1 MSFTL
6 NSNDSKRGKPFFD
19 SDLRRCYL
27 AFTWKRCFGR
37 LGKLLCGLALLG
49 IICAAAIYGL
59 SFVNQKNDT
68 AAASHFNVVFVMPK
82 NAGLHYSLALGMVS
96 NMESLSSMV
105 TIKQTTS
112 EDEAKAMLD
121 SGEVK
126 AAVIIPEGMI
136 HTIMSGTNDL
146 PARIIYPGE
155 PSIETVIFRQIVD
168 SLSQMVASSQTGVY
182 ALYEIYNDFDATEKQ
197 QDKANT
203 QLNDLY
209 INSVLERNALFQIVG
224 SDSKENNLLDEEV
237 SSDTTPAT
245 DFVLVG
251 YLCSGLALL
260 FLLSGINLCFFFV
273 APNRAVLPAL
283 SRLGLSD
290 SFCLLADFFAA
301 VICQWL
307 IFPIGCLLI
316 GTIGSTAH
324 IVPVFLIGRAIVS
337 CFVCAFFS
345 CALELFI
352 CRICHG
358 KQACMITTFAVSLL
372 VMYASG
378 CLIPSAFLPDMLRRI
393 SAALPGGQLKNMI
406 FWQFG
411 QSVSSFD
418 IIILIIEGIL
428 LIIVAL
434 LAGTFK
440 KGKLTHSLRER
451 SKYEEK

>member
-6 NSNDSKRGKPFFD
+6 NSNDSKRGKPFCG

-27 AFTWKRCFGR
+27 AFTLKRCFGR

-307 IFPIGCLLI
+307 IFSISCLLI
-316 GTIGSTAH
+316 GTIGSSAH
-324 IVPVFLIGRAIVS
+324 IVPAFLIGRALVS

-393 SAALPGGQLKNMI
+393 SATLPGSQLKNMI

-428 LIIVAL
+428 LIIAAL

>member
-1 MSFTL
+1 MEDYTAEMIRDMAFSFCPQCGTAIVP
-6 NSNDSKRGKPFFD
+6 NHKGRPRKFCSPECRSRWNNTHPKPENWKTVRSKICPV
-19 SDLRRCYL
+19 C
-27 AFTWKRCFGR
+27 GR
-37 LGKLLCGLALLG
+37 EFSYRHQ
-49 IICAAAIYGL
+49 YGL
-59 SFVNQKNDT
+59 ERKYCSR
-68 AAASHFNVVFVMPK
+68 AC
-82 NAGLHYSLALGMVS
+82 
-96 NMESLSSMV
+96 
-105 TIKQTTS
+105 
-112 EDEAKAMLD
+112 
-121 SGEVK
+121 
-126 AAVIIPEGMI
+126 
-136 HTIMSGTNDL
+136 
-146 PARIIYPGE
+146 
-155 PSIETVIFRQIVD
+155 
-168 SLSQMVASSQTGVY
+168 
-182 ALYEIYNDFDATEKQ
+182 
-197 QDKANT
+197 ANKGRWK
-203 QLNDLY
+203 
-209 INSVLERNALFQIVG
+209 EG
-224 SDSKENNLLDEEV
+224 SDSKESSLEKEEI
-237 SSDTTPAT
+237 SSDNSPAT

-273 APNRAVLPAL
+273 APNRTVLPAL
-283 SRLGLSD
+283 SRLSLSD
-290 SFCLLADFFAA
+290 SFCLLADFSAA

-307 IFPIGCLLI
+307 IFSAICLLI
-316 GTIGSTAH
+316 GTIGSSAY
-324 IVPVFLIGRAIVS
+324 IVPAFLIGRALVS

-393 SAALPGGQLKNMI
+393 SATLPGIQLKNMI

-428 LIIVAL
+428 LIIAAL

>member
-1 MSFTL
+1 MSSTL
-6 NSNDSKRGKPFFD
+6 N
-19 SDLRRCYL
+19 LRRCYL
-27 AFTWKRCFGR
+27 AFTWKRCFRR
-37 LGKLLCGLALLG
+37 LGKLFCGLALLG

-68 AAASHFNVVFVMPK
+68 SAASHFNVVFVMPK

-182 ALYEIYNDFDATEKQ
+182 ALYEIYDDFDATEKQ

-209 INSVLERNALFQIVG
+209 INAVLKRDALFQAVLKRDALFQIVG
-224 SDSKENNLLDEEV
+224 SDIEESSLEKEEI
-237 SSDTTPAT
+237 SSDNAPAT

-273 APNRAVLPAL
+273 APNRTVLPAL

-290 SFCLLADFFAA
+290 SFCLLADFSAA

-307 IFPIGCLLI
+307 IFSAICLLI
-316 GTIGSTAH
+316 GTIGSAAH
-324 IVPVFLIGRAIVS
+324 IVPAFLIGRTLVS

-393 SAALPGGQLKNMI
+393 SATLPGSQLKNMI

-428 LIIVAL
+428 LIIAAL

-440 KGKLTHSLRER
+440 KGKLTHSIRER